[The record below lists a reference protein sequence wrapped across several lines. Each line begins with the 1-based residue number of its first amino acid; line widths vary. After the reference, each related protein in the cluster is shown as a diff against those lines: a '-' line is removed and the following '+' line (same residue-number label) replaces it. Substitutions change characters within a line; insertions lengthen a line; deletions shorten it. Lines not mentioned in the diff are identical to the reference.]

1 MRRVVVGLA
10 LFSLALSAL
19 SAAEL
24 SNRRAPGF
32 ALPDVDLKY
41 HDLADYRGKVVLVNV
56 MKTTCPHCTTFSKSL
71 NAAQE
76 KYGSRIKVLSVVNHQ
91 DTQGMVKD
99 YLRNNGLKTTFLFD
113 CGQMTASYLK
123 LSPSNPSFQTP
134 HVFVIDEKGWIQEDH
149 GYNLLN
155 KGLFEGSEINRVI
168 EKYLGPTTPA
178 D

>member
-1 MRRVVVGLA
+1 MHRVILTFA
-10 LFSLALSAL
+10 LFSLTAASLSGA
-19 SAAEL
+19 SL

-41 HDLADYRGKVVLVNV
+41 HDLADYRGKVVLLSV
-56 MKTTCPHCTTFSKSL
+56 MKTQCPHCTTFSKAL
-71 NAAQE
+71 NEAQA
-76 KYGSRIKVLSVVNHQ
+76 KYGTRVKVLSIVNHQ

-99 YLRNNGLKTTFLFD
+99 YIRNNGLKTTILFD

-134 HVFVIDEKGWIQEDH
+134 HLFVIDQKGWIQEDH
-149 GYNLLN
+149 GYNMLN
-155 KGLFEGSEINRVI
+155 KGLFEGTGINKVI
-168 EKYLGPTTPA
+168 EKYLGPTAPA

>member
-1 MRRVVVGLA
+1 MRRVVLSLA
-10 LFSLALSAL
+10 LFSLASSVLFGAG
-19 SAAEL
+19 L

-71 NAAQE
+71 NVAQQ
-76 KYGSRIKVLSVVNHQ
+76 KYGSRIKVLSIVNHQ

-99 YLRNNGLKTTFLFD
+99 YRRNNGISTTILFD
-113 CGQMTASYLK
+113 CGQATASYLK

-134 HVFVIDEKGWIQEDH
+134 HLFVIDQKGWIQEDH

-155 KGLFEGSEINRVI
+155 KGLFEGSGVNSVI
-168 EKYLGPTTPA
+168 EKYLGPTSAA

>member
-1 MRRVVVGLA
+1 MRRVLLAFA
-10 LFSLALSAL
+10 LFSITVATL
-19 SAAEL
+19 SAAGL

-41 HDLADYRGKVVLVNV
+41 HDLADYRGKVVLVNI
-56 MKTTCPHCTTFSKSL
+56 MKTQCPHCTTFSKAL
-71 NAAQE
+71 TQAQA
-76 KYGSRIKVLSVVNHQ
+76 KYGSRVKVLSIVNHQ

-99 YLRNNGLKTTFLFD
+99 YIRNNALNTTILFD

-123 LSPSNPSFQTP
+123 LSPSNPSFNTP
-134 HVFVIDEKGWIQEDH
+134 HLFVIDGKGWIQEDH

-155 KGLFEGSEINRVI
+155 KGLFEGTGINRVI
-168 EKYLGPTTPA
+168 DKYLGPTSAA